1 MNHKVFYEVNSFE
14 ELERLV
20 SKAIENAL
28 AKSNS
33 HKTELK
39 DELLTTDEL
48 CIWLKLSRVS
58 IWTLSKE
65 GIIPFIRVGNQKRYQ
80 KSDVLKKL
88 TEINHPKSPDN
99 V

>member
-1 MNHKVFYEVNSFE
+1 MTKILFEINSKE
-14 ELERLV
+14 ELELFL

-28 AKSNS
+28 AKSNFQ
-33 HKTELK
+33 KTELK

-48 CIWLKLSRVS
+48 CTWLKLSRVS

-80 KSDVLKKL
+80 KSAVLKKL